1 MSFLV
6 RLTPKGGRD
15 RLDGWTAGADGIR
28 YLKARVAAPPD
39 AGKANA
45 SLLAL
50 LARELR
56 VPKSAVAVASGQ
68 TSRLKTIAVE
78 GDAVGLVTKL
88 QDLGQAK

>member
-1 MSFLV
+1 M
-6 RLTPKGGRD
+6 TPKGGRD
-15 RLDGWTAGADGIR
+15 RLEGWTTGADGIR

-45 SLLAL
+45 SLLSL
-50 LARELR
+50 LARDLR

-78 GDAVGLVTKL
+78 GDATGLVAKL
-88 QDLGQAK
+88 QALGEAK